1 MKQFDVVIL
10 KNNEK
15 AIIKKV
21 ISKKEFIVQ
30 IMSDDKNTEEKE
42 ITNKDIEKV
51 LYSKQKQRE
60 IIGVNSVLELALFY
74 FFVKK
79 STIQEFNDI
88 IA

>member
-51 LYSKQKQRE
+51 LYSKQKQR
-60 IIGVNSVLELALFY
+60 
-74 FFVKK
+74 
-79 STIQEFNDI
+79 
-88 IA
+88 